1 MKLSGTM
8 MNNCLAII
16 AGICI
21 TFSQPVIA
29 EPTTEQKV
37 DQAIALMKKAVEEA
51 EKGNFILGSPY
62 AVCPGHKAEVIGDR
76 NSCEIPAFA
85 CRCF

>member
-1 MKLSGTM
+1 MQMSK
-8 MNNCLAII
+8 CLAII

-21 TFSQPVIA
+21 TFGQPVVA
-29 EPTTEQKV
+29 EHKEIEPKV
-37 DQAIALMKKAVEEA
+37 DQAIALMRKAVEEA

-62 AVCPGHKAEVIGDR
+62 AVCPGQKAEVIGDR